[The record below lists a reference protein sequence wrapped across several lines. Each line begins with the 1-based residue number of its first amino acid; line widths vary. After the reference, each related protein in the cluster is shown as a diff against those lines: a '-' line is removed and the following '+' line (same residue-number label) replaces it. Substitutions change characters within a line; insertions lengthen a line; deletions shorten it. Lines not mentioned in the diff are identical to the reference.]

1 MTQGQIE
8 SMKAGYMRTWHRPA
22 TDEELEG
29 LVRDRVLEEAY
40 IREAVAL
47 GMDKDDLIIRRRLRQ
62 KMEFVSE
69 GLAATADPSD
79 AQLQA
84 YLNSNAAKFA
94 VEPRF
99 SFRQVYLDPQRHGA
113 NLTRDADRLL
123 AALRQHT
130 ATKAGLVNVGD
141 PIALDHEIDNASAR
155 DVGNLFGQKFVTGLG
170 KVSAGQWQ
178 GPVESGYGM
187 HLVLLDRRIEGGT
200 PALDD
205 VRDAVRREWSSAQQ
219 REAADRYAQALLRKY
234 QVTVEA
240 PPLAAAGTT
249 SPVAA
254 R

>member
-1 MTQGQIE
+1 MKRILEEPLLHFLLLGAAIFAVYSWISGDSRADPQAIVVTQGQIE

-69 GLAATADPSD
+69 GLAATAEPSD

-99 SFRQVYLDPQRHGA
+99 SFGRCTSIRS
-113 NLTRDADRLL
+113 
-123 AALRQHT
+123 
-130 ATKAGLVNVGD
+130 AT
-141 PIALDHEIDNASAR
+141 
-155 DVGNLFGQKFVTGLG
+155 GQI
-170 KVSAGQWQ
+170 W
-178 GPVESGYGM
+178 P
-187 HLVLLDRRIEGGT
+187 RR
-200 PALDD
+200 
-205 VRDAVRREWSSAQQ
+205 R
-219 REAADRYAQALLRKY
+219 
-234 QVTVEA
+234 
-240 PPLAAAGTT
+240 AAA
-249 SPVAA
+249 P